1 MQSRNSATALAI
13 LGALLAAPG
22 VTAHAQSIGL
32 SCIASQDAELDSDDP
47 RLLGICETTERLLM
61 ERHISMP
68 PELTLIVDTLTTD
81 GFAGRMTWVEGTRR
95 MDGPRVEIGVLD
107 HVLDQTQFEFVARS
121 LLSATNLPTPATI
134 TP

>member
-1 MQSRNSATALAI
+1 MALAI
-13 LGALLAAPG
+13 LGTLTTAPG

-32 SCIASQDAELDSDDP
+32 SCISSQNAELDSDDP
-47 RLLGICETTERLLM
+47 RLLGICETTMRLLA
-61 ERHISMP
+61 EGQASMP

-107 HVLDQTQFEFVARS
+107 HVLDDTQFEFVARS